1 MQRYVVMFLISR
13 SHKRL
18 KECQVDKHL
27 EEQEDLEDE
36 QWWQEPT
43 RTFEQKVAF
52 DALRGLKE
60 VMGQGHAVETSC
72 YVFKES

>member
-1 MQRYVVMFLISR
+1 ME
-13 SHKRL
+13 RL
-18 KECQVDKHL
+18 NAEVDKHL